1 MEFRPS
7 RLLGTLPLPLSLAL
21 GCFVAFPQV
30 RANPVLFETFL
41 GTAGLLASWWAV
53 LTVRMASQ
61 HRTPAFAVALLK
73 QHYLQASVHTS
84 ILLYWGWYV
93 QSVYAEGYLILAQ
106 LVFVYVF
113 DMLLQLTRRGRYSLG
128 FGPFPIVLSTN
139 LFLWF
144 LNDWFYF
151 QFAMIAAGF
160 AAKEFLHWNRGG
172 KSVHIFNP
180 SSFPLAIVSWVLLF
194 TNGFGITWGAH
205 IAGSQFRPPNIYLFI
220 FLVSLPGQYLFGV
233 VTMTISAVVTMY
245 VWAAAYTAM
254 TGTPMFQQAYIPIA
268 VFLAMNLLF
277 TDPATSPRSELA
289 RILYGI
295 AYAGTVILMEVILL
309 EVSHLPEAFA
319 AKLLLVPVLNLAV
332 PLFERVGQWRGL
344 KWIDPARI
352 APWLSGRRRNLAYMA
367 LWASAFAVML
377 SLRGI
382 GDRFPGQET
391 PFWRQACNQH
401 GGRSACEGLRVMES
415 LDCRRASGWACNEQG
430 VSEQWRGM
438 AEAQASFSRACS
450 LGFSPGCANLNQMG
464 HAGAMQQSAPRLVDY
479 PILMSTYKWTR
490 QPRLS
495 ALPPEQLLAEAC
507 SIGWTEACGAR
518 PSGGASP

>member
-7 RLLGTLPLPLSLAL
+7 RLLGTLPLLLSLAL

-61 HRTPAFAVALLK
+61 HREPAFAVALLK

-106 LVFVYVF
+106 LVFAYAF
-113 DMLLQLTRRGRYSLG
+113 DMLLQLSRRGRYTLG
-128 FGPFPIVLSTN
+128 FGPFPIIFSTN

-233 VTMTISAVVTMY
+233 VTMTMSAVVTMY
-245 VWAAAYTAM
+245 VWAAAYTAV

-295 AYAGTVILMEVILL
+295 AYAGTVILLDVVLQD
-309 EVSHLPEAFA
+309 VSHLPETFA

-332 PLFERVGQWRGL
+332 PLFERVGQWRAL

-352 APWLSGRRRNLAYMA
+352 APWLTGRRRNLAYMTI
-367 LWASAFAVML
+367 WASLFGVML

-382 GDRFPGQET
+382 GDRFPAQEI
-391 PFWRQACNQH
+391 PFWRQACRER
-401 GGRSACEGLRVMES
+401 GTKACRRLAAITQ
-415 LDCRRASGWACNEQG
+415 LDCTRGSGWACNELG
-430 VSEQWRGM
+430 F
-438 AEAQASFSRACS
+438 AQHFLGDYSGARDSFSSACG
-450 LGFSPGCANLNQMG
+450 LGFSRGCENVPRVG
-464 HAGAMQQSAPRLVDY
+464 HWSDLQRGLPSLVDY

-518 PSGGASP
+518 PSGEASP